1 MRHEFSRKTRRQ
13 AWERAN
19 GQCEGMVARLDA
31 DNNPEIY
38 NGQVVLERCTAPIDL
53 GRFEYDHEIPDW
65 MGSDNSLSNCT
76 VLCLPCHEAKT
87 ARDQGNIA
95 KSKRIRDK
103 QIKAKTS
110 KRPMPFGR
118 NSRYK
123 RKIGGEV
130 VPR

>member
-1 MRHEFSRKTRRQ
+1 MRKEFSRKTRRQ

-19 GQCEGMVARLDA
+19 GACEGERLACDGALGAGYARCA
-31 DNNPEIY
+31 
-38 NGQVVLERCTAPIDL
+38 APIDL
-53 GRFEYDHEIPDW
+53 GRFEYDHQIPDW
-65 MGSDNSLSNCT
+65 MGGDNSLSNCV
-76 VLCLPCHEAKT
+76 VLCLQCHTEKT

-118 NSRYK
+118 GSKLKK
-123 RKIGGEV
+123 RLDGSIVE
-130 VPR
+130 RR

>member
-1 MRHEFSRKTRRQ
+1 MRNEFSRKTRRQ

-19 GQCEGMVARLDA
+19 GQCEGTLYRTDPAA
-31 DNNPEIY
+31 GPITF
-38 NGQVVLERCTAPIDL
+38 RCTAPIDL

-65 MGSDNSLSNCT
+65 MGGDNSLSNC
-76 VLCLPCHEAKT
+76 VLLCLPCHQEKT

-103 QIKAKTS
+103 IIKAKTS

-118 NSRYK
+118 GSKLK